1 MRPVNLRALALPA
14 AAAVLVSGVLGVQV
28 ANGGGDF
35 VPARAADPCA
45 ARSVASVSSGID
57 ALGERLVL
65 LGLDGAAC
73 RLGVTREALV
83 LELAQPGERTDEQ
96 IDAMRAGLLDAVTR
110 MDQDGTLPP
119 ASELADEAIDNANLN
134 SFVKFAI
141 RALPDSVIDGAL
153 KTDDVM
159 RRAIEGLDLR
169 SLLSN
174 LDDPDELTQQINSAV
189 TDAVKDSIIAR
200 LRDLLPG

>member
-1 MRPVNLRALALPA
+1 MNLRALVLPA

-28 ANGGGDF
+28 ANGGGGF

-73 RLGVTREALV
+73 RLGMTREALV

-119 ASELADEAIDNANLN
+119 ASELADEAIDNADLN